1 MCVTAAK
8 SYHGLLAY
16 TLVAGFFDGCF
27 VVTVPLIT
35 QDIVGKD
42 LMPKAIGTLYG
53 VVAFPLTLGP
63 PLLGKAYFFRQF
75 FTWTIT
81 FSRGKGAMR
90 LMHQAARRDQN
101 SVSYSFWFG
110 LRLELSTSRT
120 AVWRFTN

>member
-63 PLLGKAYFFRQF
+63 PLLGKAYFFTQF
-75 FTWTIT
+75 LLGQLL
-81 FSRGKGAMR
+81 SRGKGAMR

-120 AVWRFTN
+120 AVCRFTN